1 MSVKLYY
8 DGLKVKIFKKMKIML
23 NKNTII
29 KESITLDDDEL
40 AEKCDAILANYKSR
54 KVSAIR

>member
-23 NKNTII
+23 NKNTIV

-40 AEKCDAILANYKSR
+40 AEKCDAIFSE
-54 KVSAIR
+54 